1 MKYDLMLA
9 ISKAGEIS
17 AAELYEQFKLQI
29 TQETVKQFR
38 EFYLTP
44 LKIEG
49 TLVSL
54 ACDKWALTETGAK
67 ELEIKRVH
75 AVVNESPKFV
85 GVKAE
90 PRKVVIPTN
99 LYQGKEL
106 GKTCNRAGAYDA
118 YAIPSLIGNKRVMP
132 RPIKE

>member
-1 MKYDLMLA
+1 MKDQLMLA
-9 ISKAGEIS
+9 ISKAGEPS
-17 AAELYEQFKLQI
+17 AAELYEQFKMQI

-49 TLVSL
+49 TLMSL
-54 ACDKWALTETGAK
+54 ACDKWALTPAGER
-67 ELEIKRVH
+67 ELEVKRVQ
-75 AVVNESPKFV
+75 ALVNEPPKFV

-106 GKTCNRAGAYDA
+106 GKTCTRAGAYDA